1 MESILDLDQYRYTG
15 KKKLQLAT
23 WPTTIPAKLATSE
36 IKSTIDKNI
45 KQLASYQ
52 DKLYAQS
59 RYGVLII
66 FQALDAAG
74 KDSMIRHILSGVN
87 PEGIVV
93 NNFKTPSK
101 QDLAHDFLWRVH
113 QVFPRRGQIGV
124 SNRSYYE
131 DVLVTQVHP
140 EILLQE
146 NLPGIDQLSDIP
158 TDFFRTRYQ
167 DLRHFETY
175 ANHCGYMVLKFFLH
189 ITPTEQKKRFAR
201 RIELPEKNWKFS
213 AADIREAAFWP
224 KYQRIYADVLQ
235 HTASNDDPWYI
246 IPSDDKWASRLIVS
260 QIINQQLSTLPLAY
274 PSTSPQRRQEL
285 QQILR
290 QLETK

>member
-124 SNRSYYE
+124 FNRSYYE

-158 TDFFRTRYQ
+158 ADFSTHVIKISAILKLMRTIAATWC
-167 DLRHFETY
+167 L
-175 ANHCGYMVLKFFLH
+175 NSFFISLQ
-189 ITPTEQKKRFAR
+189 PNKK
-201 RIELPEKNWKFS
+201 S
-213 AADIREAAFWP
+213 ASPA
-224 KYQRIYADVLQ
+224 
-235 HTASNDDPWYI
+235 ASNYPKKTGSSPQPI
-246 IPSDDKWASRLIVS
+246 FAKRLFGLNIS
-260 QIINQQLSTLPLAY
+260 GSTLMY
-274 PSTSPQRRQEL
+274 CSTLHPMM
-285 QQILR
+285 ILGI
-290 QLETK
+290 LFLPTISGLHV

>member
-1 MESILDLDQYRYTG
+1 MDLKQYVYTGNQTLDLA
-15 KKKLQLAT
+15 K
-23 WPTTIPAKLATSE
+23 WPTLPPFKIATSE
-36 IKSTIDKNI
+36 IKTAIDKNI

-93 NNFKTPSK
+93 NNFKAPSQ

-124 SNRSYYE
+124 FNRSYYE
-131 DVLVTQVHP
+131 DVLITQVHP
-140 EILLQE
+140 EILLRE
-146 NLPGIDQLSDIP
+146 NLPGIDQLADIP
-158 TDFFRTRYQ
+158 ADFFSTRYQ

-175 ANHCGYMVLKFFLH
+175 AAHCGYKVLKFFLH
-189 ITPTEQKKRFAR
+189 LSQPEQKNRFAR
-201 RIELPEKNWKFS
+201 RIELPDKNWKFS
-213 AADIREAAFWP
+213 EADIREAAYWP
-224 KYQRIYADVLQ
+224 KYQRVYADVLQ
-235 HTASNDDPWYI
+235 HTATTQNPWHI
-246 IPSDDKWASRLIVS
+246 IPADDKWSSRLIVS
-260 QIINQQLSTLPLAY
+260 QIINQQLQQLPLAY
-274 PSTSPQRRQEL
+274 PQTSAARRQEL
-285 QQILR
+285 QQILH
-290 QLETK
+290 QLENE

>member
-124 SNRSYYE
+124 FNRSYYE

-158 TDFFRTRYQ
+158 ADFFRTRYQ

-189 ITPTEQKKRFAR
+189 ITPAEQKKRFAR

-213 AADIREAAFWP
+213 AADIREAAFLP
-224 KYQRIYADVLQ
+224 KYQRVYADVLQ

-246 IPSDDKWASRLIVS
+246 IPSDDKWTSRLIVS

-290 QLETK
+290 QLEAK

>member
-1 MESILDLDQYRYTG
+1 MDLDQYRYAG

-124 SNRSYYE
+124 FNRSYYE

-213 AADIREAAFWP
+213 AADIREAAFWS